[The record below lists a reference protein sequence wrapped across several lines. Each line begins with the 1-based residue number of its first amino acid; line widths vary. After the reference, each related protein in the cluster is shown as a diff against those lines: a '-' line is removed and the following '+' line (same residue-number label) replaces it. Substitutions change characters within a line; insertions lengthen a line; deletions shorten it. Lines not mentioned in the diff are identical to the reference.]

1 MNIILGMCYFVTY
14 FLTISIYAFFH
25 VFNPHIGNN
34 SIMSGNVCLGKRHCI
49 VGDLLTKDNKKWSKP
64 KTSELMAKG

>member
-1 MNIILGMCYFVTY
+1 
-14 FLTISIYAFFH
+14 
-25 VFNPHIGNN
+25 
-34 SIMSGNVCLGKRHCI
+34 MSGNVCLGKRHCI